1 MASTNR
7 VWRRAQDDQDNH
19 TPYESYSL
27 FTAGGADVLVMVESS
42 SATSVAFFVPQ
53 PEEMLQSATTDSPF
67 DEPMT
72 VTFDAGR
79 ALPGNGTLLAPVA
92 VRLERSDDSFA
103 VTAEV
108 IPLFGEGETPSEA
121 LTDFLSQLVPHLR
134 WLEEQEA
141 SLEMG
146 MLIELADLRRYVR
159 AA

>member
-1 MASTNR
+1 MMQAHIRLTRS
-7 VWRRAQDDQDNH
+7 DN
-19 TPYESYSL
+19 PI
-27 FTAGGADVLVMVESS
+27 
-42 SATSVAFFVPQ
+42 
-53 PEEMLQSATTDSPF
+53 SPF

-92 VRLERSDDSFA
+92 VRLEKSDDSFA

-121 LTDFLSQLVPHLR
+121 LADFLAQLVPHLR
-134 WLEEQEA
+134 WLEEQEER
-141 SLEMG
+141 LEMG